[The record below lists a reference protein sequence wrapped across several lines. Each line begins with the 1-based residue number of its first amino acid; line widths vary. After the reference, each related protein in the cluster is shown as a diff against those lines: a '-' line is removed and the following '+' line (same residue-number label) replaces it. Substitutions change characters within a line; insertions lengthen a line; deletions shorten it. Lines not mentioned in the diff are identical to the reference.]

1 MAAANTTKGSPVFT
15 SIDQLRPDTSGQNLI
30 VKVFVVLSLLFAIQ

>member
-1 MAAANTTKGSPVFT
+1 MAASNTTKGSQVFT